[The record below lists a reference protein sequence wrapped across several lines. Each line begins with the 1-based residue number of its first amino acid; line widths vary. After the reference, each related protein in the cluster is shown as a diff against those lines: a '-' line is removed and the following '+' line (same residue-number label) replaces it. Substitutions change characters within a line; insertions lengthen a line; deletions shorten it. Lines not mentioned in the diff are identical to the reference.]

1 MPLEKWYFCVVS
13 EEEMMNYYVVDPQEN
28 GGVGNIA
35 PDSMR
40 LRRDGHYP
48 CLYMSELKQK

>member
-28 GGVGNIA
+28 GGVANIA

-40 LRRDGHYP
+40 LRQDGHYP
-48 CLYMSELKQK
+48 CVYMSELKQK